1 MLKHCWIG
9 NQKFPI
15 GASFQW
21 ILDVLYLQWVK
32 RTEHSTGCKAHF
44 LLQKNKGILSVSLD
58 LISHRSGAF
67 LMPVTSQRMTI
78 QGQSQTERKN
88 TLMDYENFKEQ
99 FVEDVKEKLYEQ
111 GTEVDIT
118 VNTVNK
124 LNESYEAMTVKPEGS
139 NIGVNIGI
147 DKFYGATQDGISYDD
162 VVDKAVKAI
171 SDGFLNQPQID
182 VASLTDYD
190 QMKDKL
196 VMEVVSA
203 ETNTVMI

>member
-1 MLKHCWIG
+1 
-9 NQKFPI
+9 
-15 GASFQW
+15 
-21 ILDVLYLQWVK
+21 
-32 RTEHSTGCKAHF
+32 
-44 LLQKNKGILSVSLD
+44 
-58 LISHRSGAF
+58 
-67 LMPVTSQRMTI
+67 
-78 QGQSQTERKN
+78 
-88 TLMDYENFKEQ
+88 MDYENFKEQ
-99 FVEDVKEKLYEQ
+99 FVEDVKEKLHEQ

-124 LNESYEAMTVKPEGS
+124 LDESYEAMTVKPEGS

-171 SDGFLNQPQID
+171 SDGFINQPQID
-182 VASLTDYD
+182 VDSLTDYD

-203 ETNTVMI
+203 ETNKEMLENVPHQNIEDMAVVYRFVLNSDDEGRASILATNQMIENMVSHRSSYTLMQWRMHLVSSLPRSRA